1 MTRSAGSRTG
11 ARTAEGA
18 PQRAAAPTRL
28 RIGEAAQRSGVSERT
43 LRYYEEIGILAPAGH
58 SAGGCREYGPG
69 ELERV
74 QRIREL
80 QELIGLNL
88 EEIRGVV
95 TREDRLGT
103 LRDAY
108 RQSEDPE
115 ERRALVLEAL
125 EMTEALHDRVA
136 RKVVRITA
144 FRDELA
150 GLIERYRTV
159 LEELDTVSA

>member
-1 MTRSAGSRTG
+1 M
-11 ARTAEGA
+11 
-18 PQRAAAPTRL
+18 
-28 RIGEAAQRSGVSERT
+28 
-43 LRYYEEIGILAPAGH
+43 
-58 SAGGCREYGPG
+58 
-69 ELERV
+69 

-108 RQSEDPE
+108 RQSEDPA

-125 EMTEALHDRVA
+125 EMTEALHERVA
-136 RKVVRITA
+136 RKVSRIA
-144 FRDELA
+144 EFRDELDERIA
-150 GLIERYRTV
+150 RYREI
-159 LEELDTVSA
+159 LGELDTVPA